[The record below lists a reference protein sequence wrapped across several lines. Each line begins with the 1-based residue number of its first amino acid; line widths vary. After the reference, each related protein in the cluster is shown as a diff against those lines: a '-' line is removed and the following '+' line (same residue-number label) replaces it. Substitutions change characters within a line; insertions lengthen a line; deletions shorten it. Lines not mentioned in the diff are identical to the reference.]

1 MKYKYFSY
9 CPEDGFDTHETLE
22 DALLNANGIIPNYL
36 DEGWS
41 EDVTGVFVGTITH
54 AATMCDKVE
63 RAGEVDEHGYDEDG
77 EHWPDPDWEYKCNYK
92 MLPVEHAREGV
103 SSLEI
108 SPDGSAVI
116 NVCNKSLVLTAVEF
130 SSVREIFKRSAFFDI
145 KRGTFYPWIPVTESL
160 PEKGVSV
167 LVYSP
172 TPEDGYVAIDCIDE
186 DCDSGERWYAHSE
199 GYDHYCSVA
208 KGDFPHTGPSEQ
220 APYTHWMPY
229 PDVPEVKL

>member
-92 MLPVEHAREGV
+92 MLPAESNYPALVPAE
-103 SSLEI
+103 
-108 SPDGSAVI
+108 PTSAM
-116 NVCNKSLVLTAVEF
+116 CEAGA
-130 SSVREIFKRSAFFDI
+130 SVPLKNNQSEEEWIGDI
-145 KRGTFYPWIPVTESL
+145 YRAMIAAYRKQG
-160 PEKGVSV
+160 
-167 LVYSP
+167 
-172 TPEDGYVAIDCIDE
+172 
-186 DCDSGERWYAHSE
+186 
-199 GYDHYCSVA
+199 
-208 KGDFPHTGPSEQ
+208 GD
-220 APYTHWMPY
+220 
-229 PDVPEVKL
+229 V